1 MAKNT
6 GVRKASKSSIEIRFM
21 YRGQR
26 YAEKIKLKPDAQGL
40 RAAKN
45 FRAEIISAIDK
56 GTFEYW
62 VSFPESKH
70 AAKFKPESKTLENYL
85 LNTYLPR
92 FEKYGK
98 ARTIKTY
105 RNIIKNQLIPPFGHL
120 DLNEI
125 NVPIVKKWIDTLAIS
140 AKSIRNLMS
149 PLRSALNEAVED
161 GLIEI
166 NPLASYSPKIR
177 NTAPKED
184 DIDPITY
191 EEEDTLL
198 AYAPANFKNLLKF
211 ALWTGLR
218 PQEYLALTWQDID
231 LKNGTVN
238 VNKAKSDHVAVET
251 TKTNASIRT
260 LTLLEPA
267 LNAIIAQ
274 KELTFIDGDH
284 VFMFN
289 GKCYSGVSQLRRF
302 EWNSTFKKSGVRRRP
317 PKQTRHTFASR
328 MLNAGEPLLWVSKYL
343 GHADPSMTLRAY
355 ARFMPDENQK
365 AGLKALA
372 KSKEKTTK

>member
-1 MAKNT
+1 MATNT
-6 GVRKASKSSIEIRFM
+6 GKSSESSIEIRFM

-26 YAEKIKLKPDAQGL
+26 YAEKIKLKPDTQGL

-62 VSFPESKH
+62 VSFPDSKH
-70 AAKFKPESKTLENYL
+70 ASKFKPESKTLENYL

-125 NVPIVKKWIDTLAIS
+125 SVPIVKKWIDTLDIS

-198 AYAPANFKNLLKF
+198 AAAPKNFKNLLKF

-218 PQEYLALTWQDID
+218 PQEYLALIWQDID
-231 LKNGTVN
+231 LTKGTVN
-238 VNKAKSDHVAVET
+238 INKAKSDHVAVET
-251 TKTNASIRT
+251 TKTKASIRT

-267 LNAIIAQ
+267 LNALIAQ
-274 KELTFIDGDH
+274 KELTFTGNDDH
-284 VFMFN
+284 VFKFN

-302 EWNSTFKKSGVRRRP
+302 EWDSTFKESGVRRRP

-365 AGLKALA
+365 AGSKALA
-372 KSKEKTTK
+372 KSKEKLTK